1 MSTALLSL
9 GSNLGD
15 REAHLRA
22 AVKTLQASLVPAGA
36 VDPDEK
42 CPEDGR
48 LTSADAN
55 EKRPDDGPSVT
66 VSAVYRTPPW
76 GDPDQPAYL
85 NAAALVH
92 VEKRTAEDWLAV
104 AQALESA
111 AGRVRDPARRFGPRT
126 LDVDVIA
133 VWDDDGTPVIL
144 DDLDLTVPHP
154 RAHLRAFVLR
164 PWLDVQP
171 DAELPGHGRVDDL
184 LRTAPVAADLPD
196 VVREADLRLTKTA

>member
-1 MSTALLSL
+1 MTTALLSL

-22 AVKTLQASLVPAGA
+22 AVKTLQAALVPPGA
-36 VDPDEK
+36 VDADEK
-42 CPEDGR
+42 RPEDGHP
-48 LTSADAN
+48 TGADDVG
-55 EKRPDDGPSVT
+55 KRPSIT
-66 VSAVYRTPPW
+66 VSGVYRTPPW
-76 GDPDQPAYL
+76 GEEDQPAYL
-85 NAAALVH
+85 NAAVLVH
-92 VEKRTAEDWLAV
+92 VEKRTAEDWLAM
-104 AQALESA
+104 AQALESE

-144 DDLDLTVPHP
+144 DDPDLTVPHP

-164 PWLDVQP
+164 PWLDVQS

-196 VVREADLRLTKTA
+196 VVREADLSLTKTA